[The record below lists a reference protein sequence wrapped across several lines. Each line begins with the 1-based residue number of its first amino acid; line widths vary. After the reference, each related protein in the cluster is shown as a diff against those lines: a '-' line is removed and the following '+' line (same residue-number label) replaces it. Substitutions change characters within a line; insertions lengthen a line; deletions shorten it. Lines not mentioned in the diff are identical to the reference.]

1 MTQDEIK
8 NLITSLKSG
17 GQNAADVS
25 AENLGDL
32 LELSPEGPYHFVN
45 LLKYKKLADYPEG
58 HSLAQKKLSGQDA
71 YNLYGMVALQ
81 QVTLRGGRLMQSN
94 KVKLSMGGGDW
105 DGVATMEYQNISA
118 FFDMLADPDYQAAL
132 VHRDAGLE
140 ITEVLVSK
148 PMLNGPIGGSA

>member
-32 LELSPEGPYHFVN
+32 LELSPERPYHFVN

-58 HSLAQKKLSGQDA
+58 HSMAQKKLSGQDA
-71 YNLYGMVALQ
+71 YNLYGMVAL
-81 QVTLRGGRLMQSN
+81 
-94 KVKLSMGGGDW
+94 
-105 DGVATMEYQNISA
+105 
-118 FFDMLADPDYQAAL
+118 
-132 VHRDAGLE
+132 
-140 ITEVLVSK
+140 
-148 PMLNGPIGGSA
+148 